1 MEKRVVQK
9 INTCLLFLN
18 RRQKIELPLPN
29 LKRQQPIER
38 SLDATNPPVEVSLV
52 LPVGFVASSSGS
64 PVGFV
69 ASTDIKLQ
77 MADLIAGNGASL
89 SDLFSMQRR
98 CELAKRMQNSVWDWN
113 AMGIIL

>member
-1 MEKRVVQK
+1 MEKRLVQE

-52 LPVGFVASSSGS
+52 LPVGFVAS
-64 PVGFV
+64 
-69 ASTDIKLQ
+69 TDIKLQ

-98 CELAKRMQNSVWDWN
+98 CELAKRMQNNIWDWN
-113 AMGIIL
+113 AMGIII